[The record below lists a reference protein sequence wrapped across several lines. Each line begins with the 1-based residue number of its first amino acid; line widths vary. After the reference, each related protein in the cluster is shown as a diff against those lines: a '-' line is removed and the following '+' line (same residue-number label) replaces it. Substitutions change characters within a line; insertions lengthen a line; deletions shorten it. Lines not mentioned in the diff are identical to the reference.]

1 MTKQHT
7 GWFADGR
14 RKWVTG
20 MAAVVVAV
28 GVGVSIP
35 MLNDSADPVVDNP
48 GIAAISDPA
57 AGGNA
62 GGTSQLSELITTD
75 VDTVED
81 ADELFIGDLLAPDY
95 IPEGYELVGLQ
106 AIGMDEDEATRVHFN
121 YQSGEKPLTLTADT
135 TEPAFNMDAFEDVE
149 VNGATGHILAQ
160 TGLTELYWAA
170 DGVTY
175 SIVGPVSEEE
185 ALKIA
190 ESMQ

>member
-20 MAAVVVAV
+20 MASVVVAVVVAV
-28 GVGVSIP
+28 GVGVSIL

-81 ADELFIGDLLAPDY
+81 ADQLFVGDL
-95 IPEGYELVGLQ
+95 
-106 AIGMDEDEATRVHFN
+106 
-121 YQSGEKPLTLTADT
+121 
-135 TEPAFNMDAFEDVE
+135 
-149 VNGATGHILAQ
+149 
-160 TGLTELYWAA
+160 
-170 DGVTY
+170 
-175 SIVGPVSEEE
+175 
-185 ALKIA
+185 
-190 ESMQ
+190 